1 MEHDTISRYRVA
13 RLSMFPPRVDGAN
26 LRYAVT
32 ANRIV
37 RGIPSG
43 VIVVDGVLPGA
54 PSHPTTDELLRLFDS
69 AVRQH
74 VLY

>member
-1 MEHDTISRYRVA
+1 MQNDTISRFRVA
-13 RLSMFPPRVDGAN
+13 RLSLFPPVESGRNA
-26 LRYAVT
+26 RYALT

-37 RGIPSG
+37 RGIPTG

-69 AVRQH
+69 AIRQH

>member
-1 MEHDTISRYRVA
+1 MDRDTISFYRVA
-13 RLSMFPPRVDGAN
+13 RLSLFPPREHGGHA
-26 LRYAVT
+26 RYAVT

-37 RGIPSG
+37 RGVPSG
-43 VIVVDGVLPGA
+43 TIVVDGVIPHA

-69 AVRQH
+69 AIRQH

>member
-1 MEHDTISRYRVA
+1 MEHDTISRFRVA
-13 RLSMFPPRVDGAN
+13 RLSLFPPVVHGGNA
-26 LRYAVT
+26 RYALT

-43 VIVVDGVLPGA
+43 AIVVDGVLPGA
-54 PSHPTTDELLRLFDS
+54 PCHPTTDELLRLFDS
-69 AVRQH
+69 AIRQH

>member
-1 MEHDTISRYRVA
+1 MNQDTISFYRVA
-13 RLSMFPPRVDGAN
+13 RLSLFPPRVHGGNA
-26 LRYAVT
+26 RYAVT

-37 RGIPSG
+37 RGVPSG
-43 VIVVDGVLPGA
+43 SIVVDGVLPCA

-69 AVRQH
+69 AIRQH